1 MKLNTDYQEKF
12 QNRHIA
18 PNDAD
23 TAEML
28 KTVGAGS
35 LDELIAQTIP
45 ANIRLKKPNS
55 FTACNKK

>member
-18 PNDAD
+18 PNEAD

-28 KTVGAGS
+28 KTVGLSS
-35 LDELIAQTIP
+35 LDELIALYRQT
-45 ANIRLKKPNS
+45 S
-55 FTACNKK
+55 G